1 MLIRKNTK
9 RIVNSIPLENSVNL
23 LKKVFLLEKIF
34 LLLLCIISVNFILSN
49 DLNAVT
55 TTKEKKFTKGGIEHH
70 FLLNAVIPL
79 SEKDMKHLPAQIA
92 EQMAPLYKL
101 DPSLKF
107 TKHKKGMYVDTSDRV
122 FRRNNMILRVRKGLI
137 TLKARGDRANDVVDL
152 EQCNRKKY
160 EYDLFDKNVYSISSD
175 ITFKKDEFDISLK
188 RITLGKLFSFMQQK
202 CPSIYKYLAPIA
214 SSPRAVIPGVT
225 SQYSFKITL
234 NDPRYASKLD
244 FIDFDIWFF
253 PPTGKMVIEL
263 SYTGRAKHKKEL
275 EELYKITR
283 DFLKRKGLL
292 HPVQISKTEAY
303 FRAYFN

>member
-1 MLIRKNTK
+1 MFFGKSKEKIIISMLLTK
-9 RIVNSIPLENSVNL
+9 RV
-23 LKKVFLLEKIF
+23 
-34 LLLLCIISVNFILSN
+34 LLLLFCFISLNFWLSVN
-49 DLNAVT
+49 LNAVT
-55 TTKEKKFTKGGIEHH
+55 NLKEKKFTKGGVEHH
-70 FLLNAVIPL
+70 FLLNTIIPL

-92 EQMAPLYKL
+92 EQMAPLYQL
-101 DPSLKF
+101 DPSLKYI
-107 TKHKKGMYVDTSDRV
+107 KHKKGMYVDTSDRI
-122 FRRNNMILRVRKGLI
+122 FRKNNMILRVRKGLI
-137 TLKARGDRANDVVDL
+137 TIKARGDRASEVVDL

-175 ITFKKDEFDISLK
+175 ITFKNDEFDISLK

-202 CPSIYKYLAPIA
+202 CPSIYKYLAPI
-214 SSPRAVIPGVT
+214 SRNPKVVIPGVA

-234 NDPRYASKLD
+234 SDHRYASKLD

-253 PPTGKMVIEL
+253 PPTGKMVMEL

-292 HPVQISKTEAY
+292 HPVQVSKTEAY